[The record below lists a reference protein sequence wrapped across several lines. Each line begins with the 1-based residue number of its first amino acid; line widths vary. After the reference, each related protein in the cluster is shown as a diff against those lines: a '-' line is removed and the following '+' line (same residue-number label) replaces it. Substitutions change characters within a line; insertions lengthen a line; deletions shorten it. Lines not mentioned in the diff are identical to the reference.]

1 MDVLKEGEEE
11 LQYLT
16 FRIGGH
22 VYALGLLEIREIV
35 ELETLAP
42 LPASSEIVL
51 GLLNLHGRAL
61 PVLDLA
67 RILGESGRPTDDPGC
82 ILVVETK
89 LGERSV
95 SAGLLAEE
103 VCQVTGIGPGDLQ
116 EAPLAGTT
124 ERADYLKAIA
134 RIENTFV
141 PILNLACVFNAPELR
156 EQTPWQSPETG
167 EGEPA
172 ESAEGS

>member
-1 MDVLKEGEEE
+1 MDVLKEGEEG